1 MGNDIGVIILLVLL
15 IVSAFLLVARKLAKT
30 SGGKRMQKEKHS
42 DNIVHILAPS
52 VLGLCICAVCL
63 CGMSWAWFTA
73 STAASATTI
82 RSATLQIEEVK
93 LDNREL
99 TSDGK
104 GRYTITQKLTGGRYA
119 LSFKAT
125 KNSTATKGFCKISI
139 KIGDSAETS
148 YDTGDIADKTAH
160 TVTINVN
167 NISNETVP
175 ITINNISNEDVTIT
189 VEPIWGSL
197 PEGIKQLNGPISI
210 QGTGDQTQSN
220 AAAAAPETAAA
231 AVSSDPVDSTQSE
244 SASDASTRLPTTALN
259 RENTENN

>member
-82 RSATLQIEEVK
+82 RSATLQIEDVK
-93 LDNREL
+93 LGDKEL
-99 TSDGK
+99 TPDGN
-104 GRYTITQKLTGGRYA
+104 GRYTSTEQLTEDSYT

-125 KNSTATKGFCKISI
+125 DSSTATKGFCKISI

-148 YDTGDIADKTAH
+148 YYTEDIADKKAH
-160 TVTINVN
+160 TVTI
-167 NISNETVP
+167 TV
-175 ITINNISNEDVTIT
+175 NNISNEDVTIT
-189 VEPIWGSL
+189 VEPIWGQNMK
-197 PEGIKQLNGPISI
+197 PTTTIEIK
-210 QGTGDQTQSN
+210 GTGDQTQSN
-220 AAAAAPETAAA
+220 AAAATPDTAAA

-244 SASDASTRLPTTALN
+244 SASDVSTQLPTAAPDGK
-259 RENTENN
+259 NTENN

>member
-82 RSATLQIEEVK
+82 RSATLQIEDVK
-93 LDNREL
+93 LGDKKL

-104 GRYTITQKLTGGRYA
+104 GRYTITQKLTGGSYA

-125 KNSTATKGFCKISI
+125 DSSTATKGFCKISI

-148 YDTGDIADKTAH
+148 YYTEDIADKIAH
-160 TVTINVN
+160 TVTITVN
-167 NISNETVP
+167 NISNE
-175 ITINNISNEDVTIT
+175 NVTIT

-197 PEGIKQLNGPISI
+197 PESIKPYGSISI

-220 AAAAAPETAAA
+220 AAAATPDTAAA

-244 SASDASTRLPTTALN
+244 SASDASTQLPN
-259 RENTENN
+259 GKNTENN

>member
-93 LDNREL
+93 LGDKKL

-104 GRYTITQKLTGGRYA
+104 GRYTITQKLTGGSYA

-125 KNSTATKGFCKISI
+125 ENSTATKGFCKISI

-148 YDTGDIADKTAH
+148 YDTEDIADKIAH
-160 TVTINVN
+160 TVTI
-167 NISNETVP
+167 TV
-175 ITINNISNEDVTIT
+175 NNISNEDVTIT

-197 PEGIKQLNGPISI
+197 PEGIKPYGSISI

-220 AAAAAPETAAA
+220 AAAATPDTAAA
-231 AVSSDPVDSTQSE
+231 VVSSDPVDSTQSE
-244 SASDASTRLPTTALN
+244 SASDASTQLPTTAPN
-259 RENTENN
+259 GENTENN

>member
-63 CGMSWAWFTA
+63 CGMGWAWFTA

-82 RSATLQIEEVK
+82 RSATLQIEDVK
-93 LDNREL
+93 LGDKKL

-104 GRYTITQKLTGGRYA
+104 GRYTITQKLTGGSYA

-125 KNSTATKGFCKISI
+125 DSSTATKGFCKISI

-148 YDTGDIADKTAH
+148 YYTEDIADKIAH
-160 TVTINVN
+160 TVTITVN
-167 NISNETVP
+167 NISNE
-175 ITINNISNEDVTIT
+175 NVTIT

-197 PEGIKQLNGPISI
+197 PEVIKPYGSISI

-220 AAAAAPETAAA
+220 AAAATPDTAAA

-244 SASDASTRLPTTALN
+244 SASDASTQLPN
-259 RENTENN
+259 GKNTENN

>member
-93 LDNREL
+93 LDDKEL

-104 GRYTITQKLTGGRYA
+104 GRYTITQKLTEGSYA

-125 KNSTATKGFCKISI
+125 DSSTATKGFCKISI
-139 KIGDSAETS
+139 KIRDSAETS
-148 YDTGDIADKTAH
+148 YYIEDIADKKDH
-160 TVTINVN
+160 TVTI
-167 NISNETVP
+167 TV
-175 ITINNISNEDVTIT
+175 NNISNEDVTIT
-189 VEPIWGSL
+189 VEPIWRSL
-197 PEGIKQLNGPISI
+197 PEGIDSDDSISI
-210 QGTGDQTQSN
+210 KGTSDQTQSN
-220 AAAAAPETAAA
+220 AAAATPDTAAA

-244 SASDASTRLPTTALN
+244 SASDASTQLPTTAPN
-259 RENTENN
+259 GENTENN

>member
-93 LDNREL
+93 LDNKEL
-99 TSDGK
+99 TSDGN
-104 GRYTITQKLTGGRYA
+104 GRYTITERLTKNSSYA

-148 YDTGDIADKTAH
+148 YYTEDIADKKAH
-160 TVTINVN
+160 TVTITVN
-167 NISNETVP
+167 NISKEG
-175 ITINNISNEDVTIT
+175 VTIT

-197 PEGIKQLNGPISI
+197 PEGIKPNGSISI
-210 QGTGDQTQSN
+210 QGTDDQTQRN
-220 AAAAAPETAAA
+220 AAAIAPETAAA
-231 AVSSDPVDSTQSE
+231 AVSSDPVDSTQLE
-244 SASDASTRLPTTALN
+244 SASDASTQLPTTAPN
-259 RENTENN
+259 GENTENN

>member
-82 RSATLQIEEVK
+82 RSATLQIEDVK
-93 LDNREL
+93 LGDKDL
-99 TSDGK
+99 TSDGN
-104 GRYTITQKLTGGRYA
+104 GRYTITQKLTEGSYT

-125 KNSTATKGFCKISI
+125 ENSTATKGFCKISI
-139 KIGDSAETS
+139 KIGNSAETP
-148 YDTGDIADKTAH
+148 YYTEDIADKNAH
-160 TVTINVN
+160 TVTITVN
-167 NISNETVP
+167 NNSNE
-175 ITINNISNEDVTIT
+175 NITIT
-189 VEPIWGSL
+189 VEPIWGQNMKS
-197 PEGIKQLNGPISI
+197 PTNEIKV
-210 QGTGDQTQSN
+210 TGDQTQSN

>member
-82 RSATLQIEEVK
+82 RSATLQIEDVK
-93 LDNREL
+93 LNNEL
-99 TSDGK
+99 LTNSENGS
-104 GRYTITQKLTGGRYA
+104 YTITKALTKGSYT

-125 KNSTATKGFCKISI
+125 ENSTATKGFCKISI
-139 KIGDSAETS
+139 KIGNSAETS
-148 YDTGDIADKTAH
+148 YDTEDIADKNDHA
-160 TVTINVN
+160 VTITVN
-167 NISNETVP
+167 NISNE
-175 ITINNISNEDVTIT
+175 NVTIT

-197 PEGIKQLNGPISI
+197 PEGIKPNGSISI

-220 AAAAAPETAAA
+220 AAAATPDTAAA

-244 SASDASTRLPTTALN
+244 SASDASTQLPTTALN

>member
-82 RSATLQIEEVK
+82 RSATLRIEEVK
-93 LDNREL
+93 LDDKEL

-104 GRYTITQKLTGGRYA
+104 GRYTITKQLTKNNYK

-148 YDTGDIADKTAH
+148 YDTGDIADKNTH
-160 TVTINVN
+160 TVTI
-167 NISNETVP
+167 TV
-175 ITINNISNEDVTIT
+175 NNISNEDVTIT

-197 PEGIKQLNGPISI
+197 PEGIKPNGSISI

-220 AAAAAPETAAA
+220 AAAVAPETAAA

-244 SASDASTRLPTTALN
+244 SASDASTQLPTTAPN
-259 RENTENN
+259 GENTENN

>member
-82 RSATLQIEEVK
+82 RSATLRIEKVK
-93 LDNREL
+93 LGDREL

-104 GRYTITQKLTGGRYA
+104 GRYTITQKLTGGKYA

-139 KIGDSAETS
+139 KIGNSAETP
-148 YDTGDIADKTAH
+148 YYTEDIADKKDH
-160 TVTINVN
+160 TVTI
-167 NISNETVP
+167 TV
-175 ITINNISNEDVTIT
+175 NNISNEDVTIT

-197 PEGIKQLNGPISI
+197 PEGIISI
-210 QGTGDQTQSN
+210 QGTSDQTQSN
-220 AAAAAPETAAA
+220 AAAATPDTAAA
-231 AVSSDPVDSTQSE
+231 AVPSDPVDSTQSE
-244 SASDASTRLPTTALN
+244 SASDASTQLPTTALN
-259 RENTENN
+259 GENTENN

>member
-82 RSATLQIEEVK
+82 RSATLQIEDVK
-93 LDNREL
+93 LGDTEL

-104 GRYTITQKLTGGRYA
+104 GRYTITQKLTGGSYA

-125 KNSTATKGFCKISI
+125 ENSTATKGFCKISI
-139 KIGDSAETS
+139 KIGNSAETP
-148 YDTGDIADKTAH
+148 YYTENIADKTAH
-160 TVTINVN
+160 TVTITVN
-167 NISNETVP
+167 NISNE
-175 ITINNISNEDVTIT
+175 NVTIT

-197 PEGIKQLNGPISI
+197 LEGIDPDGSISI

-220 AAAAAPETAAA
+220 AAAATPDTAAA

-244 SASDASTRLPTTALN
+244 SASDASTQLPN
-259 RENTENN
+259 GKNTENN

>member
-82 RSATLQIEEVK
+82 RSATLRIEEVK
-93 LDNREL
+93 LDDKEL

-104 GRYTITQKLTGGRYA
+104 GRYTITKQLTKNNYK

-148 YDTGDIADKTAH
+148 YDTEDIADKIAH
-160 TVTINVN
+160 TVTI
-167 NISNETVP
+167 TV
-175 ITINNISNEDVTIT
+175 NNISNEDVTIT

-197 PEGIKQLNGPISI
+197 PEGIKPNGSISI

-220 AAAAAPETAAA
+220 AAAVAPETAAA

-244 SASDASTRLPTTALN
+244 SASDASTQLPTTAPN
-259 RENTENN
+259 GENTENN

>member
-82 RSATLQIEEVK
+82 RSATLQIENVK
-93 LDNREL
+93 LDNDEL
-99 TSDGK
+99 LTNSENGS
-104 GRYTITQKLTGGRYA
+104 YTITKALTKDSYT
-119 LSFKAT
+119 LSFMAT
-125 KNSTATKGFCKISI
+125 DSSTATKGFCKISV
-139 KIGDSAETS
+139 KIGNSAETS
-148 YDTGDIADKTAH
+148 YYTEDIADKKAH
-160 TVTINVN
+160 TVTI
-167 NISNETVP
+167 TV
-175 ITINNISNEDVTIT
+175 NNISNEDVTIT

-197 PEGIKQLNGPISI
+197 PEDIEPKDFISI
-210 QGTGDQTQSN
+210 QGTDDQTQSN
-220 AAAAAPETAAA
+220 AAVATPDTAAA

-244 SASDASTRLPTTALN
+244 SASDASTQLPN
-259 RENTENN
+259 GKNTENN

>member
-82 RSATLQIEEVK
+82 RSATLRIEEVK
-93 LDNREL
+93 LDDKDL
-99 TSDGK
+99 ISDGN
-104 GRYTITQKLTGGRYA
+104 GGYTITEQLTEGSYT

-125 KNSTATKGFCKISI
+125 ENSTATKGFCKISI

-148 YDTGDIADKTAH
+148 YDTGDIADKNTH
-160 TVTINVN
+160 TVTITVN
-167 NISNETVP
+167 NNSNE
-175 ITINNISNEDVTIT
+175 NITIT
-189 VEPIWGSL
+189 VEPIWGQNMK
-197 PEGIKQLNGPISI
+197 PTTNEIKV
-210 QGTGDQTQSN
+210 TGDQTQSN

-244 SASDASTRLPTTALN
+244 SASDASARLPATALN

>member
-73 STAASATTI
+73 STAAPATTI
-82 RSATLQIEEVK
+82 RSATLRIEEVK
-93 LDNREL
+93 LGDKKL
-99 TSDGK
+99 TSDGN
-104 GRYTITQKLTGGRYA
+104 GRYTITQKLTEGSYT

-125 KNSTATKGFCKISI
+125 ENSTATKGFCKISI

-148 YDTGDIADKTAH
+148 YDTGDIADKNTH
-160 TVTINVN
+160 TVTITVN
-167 NISNETVP
+167 NNSNE
-175 ITINNISNEDVTIT
+175 NITIT
-189 VEPIWGSL
+189 VEPIWGQNMK
-197 PEGIKQLNGPISI
+197 PTTNEIKV
-210 QGTGDQTQSN
+210 TGDQTQSN

>member
-52 VLGLCICAVCL
+52 VLGLCICTVCL

-93 LDNREL
+93 LGDTKL

-104 GRYTITQKLTGGRYA
+104 GRYTITQKLTGGSYA

-125 KNSTATKGFCKISI
+125 ENSTATKGFCKISI

-148 YDTGDIADKTAH
+148 YDTEDIADKIAH
-160 TVTINVN
+160 TVTV
-167 NISNETVP
+167 TV
-175 ITINNISNEDVTIT
+175 NNISNEDVTIT
-189 VEPIWGSL
+189 VEPIWGQNMKS
-197 PEGIKQLNGPISI
+197 PTNEIKV
-210 QGTGDQTQSN
+210 TGDQTQSN
-220 AAAAAPETAAA
+220 AAAVAPETAAA

-244 SASDASTRLPTTALN
+244 SASDASTQLPTTALN

>member
-82 RSATLQIEEVK
+82 RSATLRIEEVK
-93 LDNREL
+93 LGDKKL

-125 KNSTATKGFCKISI
+125 KNSTATEGFCKISI
-139 KIGDSAETS
+139 KIGNSAETP
-148 YDTGDIADKTAH
+148 YYTEDIADKNTH
-160 TVTINVN
+160 NVTITVN
-167 NISNETVP
+167 NNSNE
-175 ITINNISNEDVTIT
+175 NITIT
-189 VEPIWGSL
+189 VEPIWGQNMK
-197 PEGIKQLNGPISI
+197 PTTDEIKV
-210 QGTGDQTQSN
+210 TGDQTQSN

-259 RENTENN
+259 SENTENH

>member
-82 RSATLQIEEVK
+82 RSATLQIEDVK
-93 LDNREL
+93 LDNEL
-99 TSDGK
+99 LTNSENGS
-104 GRYTITQKLTGGRYA
+104 YTITKALTKDSYT

-125 KNSTATKGFCKISI
+125 DSSTATKGFCKISI
-139 KIGDSAETS
+139 KIGNSAETP
-148 YDTGDIADKTAH
+148 YYTEDIADKTAH
-160 TVTINVN
+160 TVTI
-167 NISNETVP
+167 TV
-175 ITINNISNEDVTIT
+175 NNISNEDVTIT

-197 PEGIKQLNGPISI
+197 PEGIKPYGSISI

-220 AAAAAPETAAA
+220 AAAATPDTAAA

-244 SASDASTRLPTTALN
+244 SASDASTQLPN
-259 RENTENN
+259 GKNTENN

>member
-82 RSATLQIEEVK
+82 RSATLQIEDVK
-93 LDNREL
+93 LGDTEL

-104 GRYTITQKLTGGRYA
+104 GRYTITQKLTGGSYT

-148 YDTGDIADKTAH
+148 YDTEDIADKIAH
-160 TVTINVN
+160 TVTI
-167 NISNETVP
+167 TV
-175 ITINNISNEDVTIT
+175 NNISNEDVTIT
-189 VEPIWGSL
+189 VEPIWGQNMKS
-197 PEGIKQLNGPISI
+197 PTNEIKV
-210 QGTGDQTQSN
+210 TGDQTQSN
-220 AAAAAPETAAA
+220 AAAVAPETAAA

-244 SASDASTRLPTTALN
+244 SASDASTQLPTTAPN
-259 RENTENN
+259 GENTENN

>member
-93 LDNREL
+93 LGDKKL
-99 TSDGK
+99 TSDGN
-104 GRYTITQKLTGGRYA
+104 GRYTITQKLTGGSYA

-125 KNSTATKGFCKISI
+125 DSSTATKGFCKISI

-148 YDTGDIADKTAH
+148 YYTEDIADKIAH
-160 TVTINVN
+160 TVTITVN
-167 NISNETVP
+167 NISNE
-175 ITINNISNEDVTIT
+175 NVTIT

-197 PEGIKQLNGPISI
+197 PEGIDSNGSISI

-220 AAAAAPETAAA
+220 AAAATPDTAAA

-244 SASDASTRLPTTALN
+244 SASDASTQLPTTALN

>member
-93 LDNREL
+93 LDNKEL

-104 GRYTITQKLTGGRYA
+104 GRYTITQKLTEGSYA

-125 KNSTATKGFCKISI
+125 DSSTATKGFCKISI
-139 KIGDSAETS
+139 KIGNSAETS
-148 YDTGDIADKTAH
+148 YDTEDIADKNTH
-160 TVTINVN
+160 
-167 NISNETVP
+167 TVP
-175 ITINNISNEDVTIT
+175 ITVNNNSNENITIT
-189 VEPIWGSL
+189 VEPIWGQNMKS
-197 PEGIKQLNGPISI
+197 PTNEIKV
-210 QGTGDQTQSN
+210 TGDQTQSN
-220 AAAAAPETAAA
+220 AAAATPDTAAA

-244 SASDASTRLPTTALN
+244 SASDASTQLPN
-259 RENTENN
+259 GKNTENN

>member
-82 RSATLQIEEVK
+82 RSATLRIEEVK
-93 LDNREL
+93 LGDNKL
-99 TSDGK
+99 TSDGN
-104 GRYTITQKLTGGRYA
+104 GRYTITKQLTKNNYK

-125 KNSTATKGFCKISI
+125 ENSTATKGFCKISI

-148 YDTGDIADKTAH
+148 YDTGDIADKNTH
-160 TVTINVN
+160 TVTITVN
-167 NISNETVP
+167 NNSNE
-175 ITINNISNEDVTIT
+175 NITIT
-189 VEPIWGSL
+189 VEPIWGQNMK
-197 PEGIKQLNGPISI
+197 PTTDEIKV
-210 QGTGDQTQSN
+210 TGDQTQSN

-231 AVSSDPVDSTQSE
+231 AVSSDPVDSTRSE
-244 SASDASTRLPTTALN
+244 SASDASTQLPTTAPN
-259 RENTENN
+259 GENTENN

>member
-82 RSATLQIEEVK
+82 RSATLRIEEVK
-93 LDNREL
+93 LDNEL
-99 TSDGK
+99 LTNSENGS
-104 GRYTITQKLTGGRYA
+104 YTITKALTKGSYT

-125 KNSTATKGFCKISI
+125 DSSTATKGFCKISI
-139 KIGDSAETS
+139 KIGNSAETP
-148 YDTGDIADKTAH
+148 YYTEDIADKTAH
-160 TVTINVN
+160 TVTI
-167 NISNETVP
+167 TV
-175 ITINNISNEDVTIT
+175 NNISNEDVTIT

-197 PEGIKQLNGPISI
+197 PEGIKLLNGSISI

-220 AAAAAPETAAA
+220 AAAATPDTAAA

-244 SASDASTRLPTTALN
+244 SASDASTQLPTTAPN
-259 RENTENN
+259 GENTENN

>member
-82 RSATLQIEEVK
+82 RSATLQIEDVK
-93 LDNREL
+93 LDDTEL

-104 GRYTITQKLTGGRYA
+104 GRYTITQKLTGGSYA

-125 KNSTATKGFCKISI
+125 DSSTATKGFCKISI

-148 YDTGDIADKTAH
+148 YYTEDIADKTAH
-160 TVTINVN
+160 TVTITVN
-167 NISNETVP
+167 NISNE
-175 ITINNISNEDVTIT
+175 NVTIT

-197 PEGIKQLNGPISI
+197 PEGIKPNGSISI
-210 QGTGDQTQSN
+210 QGTGNQTQSN
-220 AAAAAPETAAA
+220 AAAATPDTAAA

-244 SASDASTRLPTTALN
+244 SASDVSTQLPTTALN

>member
-42 DNIVHILAPS
+42 DNIVHILAPP

-93 LDNREL
+93 LDDKEL

-104 GRYTITQKLTGGRYA
+104 GRYTITEQLTKKNYK

-125 KNSTATKGFCKISI
+125 ENSTATKGFCKISI
-139 KIGDSAETS
+139 KIGNSAETS
-148 YDTGDIADKTAH
+148 YDTVDIADKNAH
-160 TVTINVN
+160 TVTITVN
-167 NISNETVP
+167 NNSNEY
-175 ITINNISNEDVTIT
+175 ITIT
-189 VEPIWGSL
+189 VEPIWGQNMKS
-197 PEGIKQLNGPISI
+197 PTNEIKV
-210 QGTGDQTQSN
+210 TGDQTQSN
-220 AAAAAPETAAA
+220 AAAVAPETAAA

-244 SASDASTRLPTTALN
+244 SASDASTQLPN
-259 RENTENN
+259 GKNTENN

>member
-82 RSATLQIEEVK
+82 RSATLRIEKVK
-93 LDNREL
+93 LGDREL

-104 GRYTITQKLTGGRYA
+104 GRYTITQKLTWGRYA

-125 KNSTATKGFCKISI
+125 ENSTATEGFCKISI
-139 KIGDSAETS
+139 KIGNSAETS
-148 YDTGDIADKTAH
+148 YDTEDIADKIAH
-160 TVTINVN
+160 NVTITVN
-167 NISNETVP
+167 NNSNE
-175 ITINNISNEDVTIT
+175 NITIT
-189 VEPIWGSL
+189 VEPIWGQNM
-197 PEGIKQLNGPISI
+197 K
-210 QGTGDQTQSN
+210 
-220 AAAAAPETAAA
+220 
-231 AVSSDPVDSTQSE
+231 
-244 SASDASTRLPTTALN
+244 PTTD
-259 RENTENN
+259 EIKVTGE

>member
-93 LDNREL
+93 LDNEL
-99 TSDGK
+99 LTNSENGS
-104 GRYTITQKLTGGRYA
+104 YTITKALTKGSYT

-125 KNSTATKGFCKISI
+125 DSSTATKGFCKISI
-139 KIGDSAETS
+139 KIGNSAETP
-148 YDTGDIADKTAH
+148 YYTENIADKTAH
-160 TVTINVN
+160 TVTI
-167 NISNETVP
+167 TV
-175 ITINNISNEDVTIT
+175 NNISNEDVTIT

-197 PEGIKQLNGPISI
+197 PEGIDPNGSISI

-220 AAAAAPETAAA
+220 AAAATPDTAAA

-244 SASDASTRLPTTALN
+244 STSDASTQLPTTAPN
-259 RENTENN
+259 GENTENN

>member
-82 RSATLQIEEVK
+82 RSATLQIEDVK
-93 LDNREL
+93 LGNKKL

-104 GRYTITQKLTGGRYA
+104 GRYTITQKLTGDSYA

-125 KNSTATKGFCKISI
+125 DSSTATKGFCKISI

-148 YDTGDIADKTAH
+148 YYTEDIADKIAH
-160 TVTINVN
+160 AVTITVN
-167 NISNETVP
+167 NISK
-175 ITINNISNEDVTIT
+175 EDVTIT
-189 VEPIWGSL
+189 VEPIWGQNMK
-197 PEGIKQLNGPISI
+197 PTTTIEIK
-210 QGTGDQTQSN
+210 GTGDQTQSN
-220 AAAAAPETAAA
+220 AAAATPDTAAA

-244 SASDASTRLPTTALN
+244 SASDVSTQLPTAAPDGK
-259 RENTENN
+259 NTENN

>member
-15 IVSAFLLVARKLAKT
+15 IVSAFLLVARKLVKT

-82 RSATLQIEEVK
+82 RSATLQIEDVK
-93 LDNREL
+93 LGDTEL

-104 GRYTITQKLTGGRYA
+104 GRYTITQKLTGGSYA

-148 YDTGDIADKTAH
+148 YDTEDIADKIAH
-160 TVTINVN
+160 TVTI
-167 NISNETVP
+167 TV
-175 ITINNISNEDVTIT
+175 NNISNEDVTIT
-189 VEPIWGSL
+189 VEPIWGQNMKS
-197 PEGIKQLNGPISI
+197 PTNEIKV
-210 QGTGDQTQSN
+210 TGDQTQSN
-220 AAAAAPETAAA
+220 AAAVAPETAAA

-244 SASDASTRLPTTALN
+244 SASDASTQLPTTAPN
-259 RENTENN
+259 GENTENN

>member
-93 LDNREL
+93 LDNKEL

-104 GRYTITQKLTGGRYA
+104 GRYTITQKLTGGSYA

-125 KNSTATKGFCKISI
+125 DSSTATKGFCKISI

-148 YDTGDIADKTAH
+148 YYTEDIADKNTH
-160 TVTINVN
+160 TVTI
-167 NISNETVP
+167 TV
-175 ITINNISNEDVTIT
+175 NNISNEDVTIT

-197 PEGIKQLNGPISI
+197 PEGIKPYGSISI

-220 AAAAAPETAAA
+220 AAAATPDTAAA

-244 SASDASTRLPTTALN
+244 SASDASTQLPTTAPN
-259 RENTENN
+259 GENTENN

>member
-82 RSATLQIEEVK
+82 RSATLQIEDVK
-93 LDNREL
+93 LGDKKL
-99 TSDGK
+99 TSDGN
-104 GRYTITQKLTGGRYA
+104 GRYTITEQLTENSYT

-125 KNSTATKGFCKISI
+125 DSSTATKGFCKISI

-148 YDTGDIADKTAH
+148 YDTEDIADKIAH
-160 TVTINVN
+160 TVTI
-167 NISNETVP
+167 TV
-175 ITINNISNEDVTIT
+175 NNISNEDVTIT

-197 PEGIKQLNGPISI
+197 PEGIKPNGSISI

-220 AAAAAPETAAA
+220 AAAATPDTAAA

-244 SASDASTRLPTTALN
+244 SASDASTQLPN
-259 RENTENN
+259 GKNTENN

>member
-82 RSATLQIEEVK
+82 RSATLRIEKVK
-93 LDNREL
+93 LDDMEL
-99 TSDGK
+99 TSDGN
-104 GRYTITQKLTGGRYA
+104 GGYTITEQLTTNNYT

-125 KNSTATKGFCKISI
+125 DSSTATEGFCKISI
-139 KIGDSAETS
+139 KIGNSAETP
-148 YDTGDIADKTAH
+148 YYTEDIADKKDH
-160 TVTINVN
+160 TVTITVN
-167 NISNETVP
+167 NNSNE
-175 ITINNISNEDVTIT
+175 NITIT
-189 VEPIWGSL
+189 VEPIWGQNMK
-197 PEGIKQLNGPISI
+197 PTTDEIKV
-210 QGTGDQTQSN
+210 TGDQTQSN

-244 SASDASTRLPTTALN
+244 SASDVSTQLPTTAPN
-259 RENTENN
+259 GENTENN

>member
-82 RSATLQIEEVK
+82 RSATLQIEDVK
-93 LDNREL
+93 LDNEL
-99 TSDGK
+99 LTNSENGS
-104 GRYTITQKLTGGRYA
+104 YTITKALTKGSYT

-125 KNSTATKGFCKISI
+125 DSSTATKGFCKISI
-139 KIGDSAETS
+139 KIGNSAETP
-148 YDTGDIADKTAH
+148 YYTEDIADKTAH
-160 TVTINVN
+160 TVTITVN
-167 NISNETVP
+167 NISNE
-175 ITINNISNEDVTIT
+175 NVTIT

-197 PEGIKQLNGPISI
+197 PEGIDPNGSISI

-220 AAAAAPETAAA
+220 AAAATPDTAAA

-244 SASDASTRLPTTALN
+244 SASDASTQLPTTALN

>member
-93 LDNREL
+93 LDEKEL

-104 GRYTITQKLTGGRYA
+104 GRYTITQKLTGGSYA

-125 KNSTATKGFCKISI
+125 DSSTATKGFCKISI

-148 YDTGDIADKTAH
+148 YDTEDIADKIAH
-160 TVTINVN
+160 TVTITVN
-167 NISNETVP
+167 NN
-175 ITINNISNEDVTIT
+175 SNEDVTIT

-197 PEGIKQLNGPISI
+197 PEGIKPNGSISI

-220 AAAAAPETAAA
+220 AAAATPDTAAA

-244 SASDASTRLPTTALN
+244 SASDASTQLPTTAPN
-259 RENTENN
+259 GENTENN

>member
-82 RSATLQIEEVK
+82 RSATLRIEEVK
-93 LDNREL
+93 LDDKEL

-104 GRYTITQKLTGGRYA
+104 GRYTITEQLTKNNYK

-139 KIGDSAETS
+139 KIGDSAETF
-148 YDTGDIADKTAH
+148 YDTGDIADKKDH
-160 TVTINVN
+160 
-167 NISNETVP
+167 TVP
-175 ITINNISNEDVTIT
+175 ITVNNISNEDVTIT

-197 PEGIKQLNGPISI
+197 PEGIKLLNGSISI

-220 AAAAAPETAAA
+220 AAAATPDTAAA

-244 SASDASTRLPTTALN
+244 SASDASTQLPTTALN

>member
-82 RSATLQIEEVK
+82 RSATLQIEDVK
-93 LDNREL
+93 LGDKEL
-99 TSDGK
+99 TSDGN
-104 GRYTITQKLTGGRYA
+104 GRYTITEQLTENSYT

-125 KNSTATKGFCKISI
+125 DSSTATKGFCKISI
-139 KIGDSAETS
+139 KIGNSAETP
-148 YDTGDIADKTAH
+148 YYTEDIADKTAH
-160 TVTINVN
+160 TVTITVN
-167 NISNETVP
+167 NISNE
-175 ITINNISNEDVTIT
+175 NVTIT

-197 PEGIKQLNGPISI
+197 PEGIDPNGSISI

-220 AAAAAPETAAA
+220 AAAVAPETAAA

-244 SASDASTRLPTTALN
+244 SASDASTQLPTTAPN
-259 RENTENN
+259 GENTENN

>member
-93 LDNREL
+93 LDNRLL

-104 GRYTITQKLTGGRYA
+104 GRYTITQKLTEGRYT

-125 KNSTATKGFCKISI
+125 DSSTATEGFCKISI
-139 KIGDSAETS
+139 KIGNSAETP
-148 YDTGDIADKTAH
+148 YYTEDIADKNTH
-160 TVTINVN
+160 NVTIIVN
-167 NISNETVP
+167 NNSNE
-175 ITINNISNEDVTIT
+175 NITIT
-189 VEPIWGSL
+189 VEPIWGQNMK
-197 PEGIKQLNGPISI
+197 PTTNEIKV
-210 QGTGDQTQSN
+210 TGDQTQSN

-244 SASDASTRLPTTALN
+244 SASDASTQLPTTAPN
-259 RENTENN
+259 GENTENN

>member
-82 RSATLQIEEVK
+82 RSATLRIEEVK
-93 LDNREL
+93 LEDKDL
-99 TSDGK
+99 TSDGN
-104 GRYTITQKLTGGRYA
+104 GGYTITEQLTEGSYT

-125 KNSTATKGFCKISI
+125 ENSTATKGFCKISI

-148 YDTGDIADKTAH
+148 YYTEDIADKKDH
-160 TVTINVN
+160 
-167 NISNETVP
+167 TVP
-175 ITINNISNEDVTIT
+175 ITVNNISNEDVTIT

-197 PEGIKQLNGPISI
+197 PEGIKLLNGSISI

>member
-82 RSATLQIEEVK
+82 RSATLRIEEVK
-93 LDNREL
+93 LGDKKL
-99 TSDGK
+99 TSDGN
-104 GRYTITQKLTGGRYA
+104 GRYTITQKLTEGSYT

-125 KNSTATKGFCKISI
+125 ENSTATKGFCKISI
-139 KIGDSAETS
+139 KIGNSAETP
-148 YDTGDIADKTAH
+148 YYTEDIADKTAH
-160 TVTINVN
+160 TVTITVN
-167 NISNETVP
+167 NISNE
-175 ITINNISNEDVTIT
+175 NVTIT

-197 PEGIKQLNGPISI
+197 PEGIDPNGSISI

-220 AAAAAPETAAA
+220 AAAATPDTAAA

-244 SASDASTRLPTTALN
+244 SASDASTQLPTTALN